1 MQMSEYTA
9 KYGNA
14 MVKRVNH
21 RCLICQKPILH
32 DPSVI
37 ACHTRHR
44 HKLSFEEYFTQ
55 YIEDKNSDGTISN
68 QNDSHTS
75 PMNSN
80 SQPVK
85 KNKFIGLLPLATLK
99 NSAEVNSKL
108 SKISQ
113 N

>member
-1 MQMSEYTA
+1 MSEYTA

-55 YIEDKNSDGTISN
+55 YIEDKNSDGTVSN

-75 PMNSN
+75 PILNSN

-85 KNKFIGLLPLATLK
+85 KNKSIGLLPLATLK
-99 NSAEVNSKL
+99 NSEVKFKL
-108 SKISQ
+108 SKVSQ

>member
-1 MQMSEYTA
+1 MQLYLQSEMFLLT
-9 KYGNA
+9 
-14 MVKRVNH
+14 
-21 RCLICQKPILH
+21 
-32 DPSVI
+32 SVDMMKNL
-37 ACHTRHR
+37 HR

-55 YIEDKNSDGTISN
+55 YIEDKNTNSDGTISN

-85 KNKFIGLLPLATLK
+85 KNKFVGLLPLATLK